1 MKYQRNP
8 LSFPLESLKKIIQ
21 NLRVSNDNPKLTLEL
36 GDYVHPSLSL
46 VADKVEYFVH
56 RFRYALEAILVRIIS
71 FLRKKIFALNNEIP
85 IV

>member
-1 MKYQRNP
+1 MN
-8 LSFPLESLKKIIQ
+8 LKKIIQ

-71 FLRKKIFALNNEIP
+71 FLRKKDFHSIKTTLNNEIP

>member
-1 MKYQRNP
+1 MTYQRNP
-8 LSFPLESLKKIIQ
+8 LSFPIESLKKILQ

-56 RFRYALEAILVRIIS
+56 RFRYALETILVRII
-71 FLRKKIFALNNEIP
+71 
-85 IV
+85 

>member
-1 MKYQRNP
+1 MTYQRNP

-56 RFRYALEAILVRIIS
+56 RFRYALEAILVSIIS
-71 FLRKKIFALNNEIP
+71 FLRKKIFAQLKIH
-85 IV
+85 